1 MTSAPPAPASD
12 GPAGTLDPASSMLA
26 LHDVRLAY
34 STGDSTVTV
43 LDGLELDVARGER
56 VAITGPSGSGKTSLL
71 LVLTG
76 LEEADS
82 GTVRIDGRSLDAMD
96 RDARADLRRESIG
109 IVFQS
114 FHLIPTLTARENVAL
129 ALEIGGLPDARA
141 RATRML
147 ERVGLAERATH
158 YPSELSG
165 GEQQRVAIARA
176 LVHEPALV
184 VADEPTGNLDA
195 DTGRTIVELLFELER
210 ETGATL
216 LLVTHDPGLA
226 ARCDR
231 TLRLQG
237 GRLGAVGARDAATA
251 AAPGATIRT
260 NAPSN
265 PTEDASAA
273 SSARRP
279 AAAGGRA

>member
-1 MTSAPPAPASD
+1 
-12 GPAGTLDPASSMLA
+12 MLA

-43 LDGLELDVARGER
+43 LDRARAR
-56 VAITGPSGSGKTSLL
+56 RRPRRSASRSPARPGSGKTSLL

-82 GTVRIDGRSLDAMD
+82 GTVRIDGRGLDAMD

-129 ALEIGGLPDARA
+129 ALEIGGLPDARG

-147 ERVGLAERATH
+147 ERVGLGERATH

-195 DTGRTIVELLFELER
+195 DTGERIVELLFELER

-216 LLVTHDPGLA
+216 LLVTHDPALA

-237 GRLGAVGARDAATA
+237 GRLGTVDARDAAA
-251 AAPGATIRT
+251 SAAPGAAI
-260 NAPSN
+260 AAGPSMG
-265 PTEDASAA
+265 PAADSDADEAA
-273 SSARRP
+273 GRS
-279 AAAGGRA
+279 AAAGARA